1 VSAAEKGASLQHAT
15 RRANTSSDRHL
26 RLVTDSDAHASVDSE
41 PRQTRAKPALAVWRL
56 ERTSKRAL
64 PSNLARQL
72 IAHYTN
78 RGDLVLASRR
88 SGNEALRQA
97 TRLGRRAV
105 PLEAS
110 NRQGGDAAADA
121 EAVIA
126 LRPNE
131 GADLAIAAL
140 NVNASERHATQLAA
154 QLLARLKPGAFLVLA
169 LEEGRDC
176 LGAIV
181 HACQQNGLQYW
192 QHVVALDPAAFNGEL
207 SGEDADAA
215 EGRRSIRCH
224 RDLLVLRRPG
234 QADAPVG
241 KAAAVTEVAA

>member
-1 VSAAEKGASLQHAT
+1 LHHAT

-26 RLVTDSDAHASVDSE
+26 RLVTDTDAHASADSE

-56 ERTSKRAL
+56 ERASKRAL

-72 IAHYTN
+72 IAHYTD
-78 RGDLVLASRR
+78 RGDLVLAPRR
-88 SGNEALRQA
+88 GGSEALRQA
-97 TRLGRRAV
+97 RRLGRRAL

-110 NRQGGDAAADA
+110 NRHAGDAAADA
-121 EAVIA
+121 IA

-131 GADLAIAAL
+131 RADLAIAAL

-154 QLLARLKPGAFLVLA
+154 QLLARLKPGAYLVLA
-169 LEEGRDC
+169 PEDARDR

-192 QHVVALDPAAFNGEL
+192 QHVVALDPAAYNGQP
-207 SGEDADAA
+207 SGRDAA

-224 RDLLVLRRPG
+224 RDLLVFRRPA
-234 QADAPVG
+234 QADAVASE
-241 KAAAVTEVAA
+241 AASAEVAA